1 MCGLPWSEDHE
12 IIVTIFS
19 LRAAGGA
26 MSGSF
31 LDGEQV
37 RKLEKMP
44 TKKELITA
52 IAVMVKKVR
61 ARILPLYD
69 T

>member
-1 MCGLPWSEDHE
+1 
-12 IIVTIFS
+12 
-19 LRAAGGA
+19 

-61 ARILPLYD
+61 ARILPLYN

>member
-1 MCGLPWSEDHE
+1 M
-12 IIVTIFS
+12 ITIFS

-61 ARILPLYD
+61 ARILPLYN

>member
-1 MCGLPWSEDHE
+1 M
-12 IIVTIFS
+12 
-19 LRAAGGA
+19 GGN
-26 MSGSF
+26 F
-31 LDGEQV
+31 LTSDQV

-61 ARILPLYD
+61 PSATCLSCFCCSNRRTVELFPNAVTAYVNE